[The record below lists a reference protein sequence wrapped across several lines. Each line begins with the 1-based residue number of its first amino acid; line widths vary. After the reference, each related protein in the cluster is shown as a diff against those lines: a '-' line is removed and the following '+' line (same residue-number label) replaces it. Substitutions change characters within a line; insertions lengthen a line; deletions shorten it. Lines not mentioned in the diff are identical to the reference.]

1 MNSLLFQIETLPR
14 DSTIHKITF
23 QTPHVALIQ
32 SLQKTNLLQCGTS
45 NLKYTEY
52 TFKANTIEPLLQK
65 TMSISTILSFVKQ
78 LAIQLDYLII
88 HHQSTFVG
96 YHPNYIWVIDNH
108 TMVYLGEITPIDANT
123 EYMTISQ
130 PFSSRDLF
138 LSPEM
143 LNMTTLPCQVHYKSS
158 YYSLALFVVYLLK
171 KCNMEF
177 YEEYVKSSQ
186 YNPLQAL
193 TTHPVKNTKLYWLLS
208 RCVELNPASRVI
220 LLV

>member
-1 MNSLLFQIETLPR
+1 MNLLFQIKTLPR

-45 NLKYTEY
+45 NFKYTEY

-78 LAIQLDYLII
+78 LAIQLDYLIT

-108 TMVYLGEITPIDANT
+108 TMVYLGEITHIDANT
-123 EYMTISQ
+123 EHMTISQ

-143 LNMTTLPCQVHYKSS
+143 LNITMLPCQVHYKSS
-158 YYSLALFVVYLLK
+158 YYSLALLVVYLLTNG
-171 KCNMEF
+171 NMEF
-177 YEEYVKSSQ
+177 YEEYVKSSH
-186 YNPLQAL
+186 YNPLQVL
-193 TTHPVKNTKLYWLLS
+193 TNHPVKNTKL
-208 RCVELNPASRVI
+208 
-220 LLV
+220 

>member
-1 MNSLLFQIETLPR
+1 MNALFQIHTFPR

-52 TFKANTIEPLLQK
+52 TFKANTIEPLLQN
-65 TMSISTILSFVKQ
+65 TMSISTIVSFVKQ
-78 LAIQLDYLII
+78 LAIQLDYLIT

-108 TMVYLGEITPIDANT
+108 TMVYLGEITHIDANT
-123 EYMTISQ
+123 EHMTISQ

-158 YYSLALFVVYLLK
+158 YYSLASLIIYLLIY
-171 KCNMEF
+171 NQDNPHTF
-177 YEEYVKSSQ
+177 DN
-186 YNPLQAL
+186 NPLSYL
-193 TTHPVKNTKLYWLLS
+193 DKHPIKNTKLYWLLS
-208 RCVELNPASRVI
+208 RCLEEDPNKRSI
-220 LLV
+220 IFI